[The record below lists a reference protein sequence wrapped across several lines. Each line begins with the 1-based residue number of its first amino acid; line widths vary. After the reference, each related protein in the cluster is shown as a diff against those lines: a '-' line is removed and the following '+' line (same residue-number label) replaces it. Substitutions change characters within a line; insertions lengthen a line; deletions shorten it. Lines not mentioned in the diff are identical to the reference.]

1 MGSPLTPVL
10 SGARVAR
17 VARRDRWP
25 PGRCVRRDSPLG
37 PSTMLLDRVALGEQ
51 HGSGSYFCMK
61 NLVRHSSEAWS
72 CGPEESSEPRC
83 DPKTSAGKTLANW
96 GKLGAL
102 GWQHKRAQHTVRR
115 RKHRALKP
123 VKGCRCSAVALNA
136 ARASFAALLSLA
148 SARSRTRS
156 RSAAPTQGTR
166 TTKQAREYIDS
177 ATTPRL

>member
-1 MGSPLTPVL
+1 METSRSAASASSRGSGSAHHQKLSVVAGGARSAGRRSLWCRPCFRWLAGALRCLDGVIGRAALVGSPLTPVL

-83 DPKTSAGKTLANW
+83 DRALAAVKTLARAKAGQAW
-96 GKLGAL
+96 CTWLAART
-102 GWQHKRAQHTVRR
+102 RAQH
-115 RKHRALKP
+115 
-123 VKGCRCSAVALNA
+123 GS
-136 ARASFAALLSLA
+136 
-148 SARSRTRS
+148 TR
-156 RSAAPTQGTR
+156 
-166 TTKQAREYIDS
+166 
-177 ATTPRL
+177 

>member
-1 MGSPLTPVL
+1 METSRSAASVCCRGSGFSHRQNNRVVAGGARSVGRRSLWCRPCFRWLAGALRCLDGVIGRAALVGSPLTPVL

-72 CGPEESSEPRC
+72 CGAEDLSRAAMRSRASGRK
-83 DPKTSAGKTLANW
+83 DTSKSQSWASLVHLAGSTDA
-96 GKLGAL
+96 
-102 GWQHKRAQHTVRR
+102 
-115 RKHRALKP
+115 RKHI
-123 VKGCRCSAVALNA
+123 S
-136 ARASFAALLSLA
+136 
-148 SARSRTRS
+148 TR
-156 RSAAPTQGTR
+156 
-166 TTKQAREYIDS
+166 
-177 ATTPRL
+177 